1 MAENGL
7 NLNRVLVR
15 LKKVDDT
22 DYVSLQDI
30 AKGYSEHWHG
40 LINDWIRTAE
50 TIEYMGLWE
59 SLENDN
65 FNYGE
70 FDIIKS
76 QIGRNRFR
84 ISPTQWVFRTQ
95 AIGIIP
101 GKRGK
106 YSKGAFAQRDIALHF
121 CYWLNPAFQLYL
133 IREFDRLKTE
143 EQIRIGDPFNIKR
156 FLTAGTYSLLV
167 NSLLSKIDERLLTH
181 PQPYKKRLPFAAEAD
196 MINQIVFGFTAKQWR
211 LNNPKTPTN
220 RNQRDYAKVLELV
233 VLNCL
238 EVIDAMLIQWD
249 VEDLAERQSILQNT
263 YDFIYPIMKRSKS
276 IQDLQALA
284 DKASGIID

>member
-1 MAENGL
+1 MAQRKL
-7 NLNRVLVR
+7 NLNGVLVR
-15 LKKVDDT
+15 LSKINET

-30 AKGYSEHWHG
+30 AKGYNKDWHG
-40 LINDWIRTAE
+40 LVNDWIRTAE
-50 TIEYMGLWE
+50 TIEYLGLWE

-76 QIGRNRFR
+76 QMGRNRFR
-84 ISPTQWVFRTQ
+84 ISPTQWVARTN

-143 EQIRIGDPFNIKR
+143 EQLRLGDPFNIKR
-156 FLTAGTYSLLV
+156 FLTAGSYSLLV
-167 NSLLSKIDERLLTH
+167 NSLLSKVDERLLTH

-196 MINQIVFGFTAKQWR
+196 MINQIIFGQSAKQWR
-211 LNNPKTPTN
+211 FNNPNAPTN
-220 RNQRDYAKVLELV
+220 RNQRDFASVLELI

-249 VEDLAERQSILQNT
+249 VVEMQERQKILQDT
-263 YDFIYPIMKRSKS
+263 YDFIHPILKRTKT
-276 IQDLQALA
+276 IQDLQKLA
-284 DKASGIID
+284 DKARS

>member
-1 MAENGL
+1 MAHRNL
-7 NLNRVLVR
+7 NLNGVLVR
-15 LKKVDDT
+15 LSKVNKA

-30 AKGYSEHWHG
+30 AKGYSEDWYG
-40 LINDWIRTAE
+40 LINDWIKNAE
-50 TIEYMGLWE
+50 TIEYLGLWE

-65 FNYGE
+65 FNYVE
-70 FDIIKS
+70 FDIIKNEA
-76 QIGRNRFR
+76 GRNRFR
-84 ISPTQWVFRTQ
+84 ISPTLWVTKTN

-101 GKRGK
+101 GKRGR

-156 FLTAGTYSLLV
+156 FLTAGSYSLLV
-167 NSLLSKIDERLLTH
+167 NSLLSKVDERLLTH

-196 MINQIVFGFTAKQWR
+196 MINQIVFGQSAKQWR
-211 LNNPKTPTN
+211 YNNPNAPTN
-220 RNQRDYAKVLELV
+220 RNQRDFASVLELV

-249 VEDLAERQSILQNT
+249 VIELKERQKILQET
-263 YDFIYPIMKRSKS
+263 YNFIHPILKRTKT
-276 IQDLQALA
+276 IQDLQELA
-284 DKASGIID
+284 NKSIQ